1 MNTIIGCGIIGFGG
15 IAGVHLEAIQRVPD
29 LRVVGVHDIDP
40 EALQRGA
47 AAAQCS
53 AHPDLAG
60 LLTRDDIQ
68 CVIVATPPSSHSSC
82 TLQALQHGL
91 HVLCEKPVALN
102 ATEAGFMA
110 TQAAAAG
117 VRMIPAFC
125 HRHAASTV
133 CMRRMINEGA
143 IGEPL
148 LVRNQFWGPAK
159 SLLNRWYTRPTVSGG
174 GVVMDTLVHSI
185 DLFHALAGYADQ
197 VTASTS
203 TAGFGIDVEDS
214 AVITLRSARGVLGS
228 LTASWAL
235 ANGRADLAV
244 YGTGGSLSFDY
255 SHPDRVI
262 WQKEDGSTTEIAVEN
277 ASERF
282 ANQLRHF
289 AALVRGE
296 STEPLVTERDA
307 IESMRVVDQVYNRA

>member
-1 MNTIIGCGIIGFGG
+1 MNTTIGCGIIGYGG
-15 IAGVHLEAIQRVPD
+15 IAAVHLEAIQRVPGMS
-29 LRVVGVHDIDP
+29 VVGVHDIDP

-47 AAAQCS
+47 TAANCT
-53 AHPDLAG
+53 AHPDLSG

-91 HVLCEKPVALN
+91 HVLCEKPVAMN
-102 ATEAGFMA
+102 AKEAIFMLA
-110 TQAAAAG
+110 QAAAAG
-117 VRMIPAFC
+117 VRLIPGFC

-133 CMRRMINEGA
+133 CMRRMISEGA

-148 LVRNQFWGPAK
+148 FVHNQFWGPAK
-159 SLLNRWYTRPTVSGG
+159 SLLNRWYTRPEVSGG

-185 DLFHALAGYADQ
+185 DLFHALVGYAAQ
-197 VTASTS
+197 VTSSTTS
-203 TAGFGIDVEDS
+203 AGFGINVEDS
-214 AVITLRSARGVLGS
+214 ALITLHSESGVLGS
-228 LTASWAL
+228 LAASWAV

-262 WQKEDGSTTEIAVEN
+262 WQKEDNSSTEITVEN
-277 ASERF
+277 AGERF

-289 AALVRGE
+289 SALVRGE
-296 STEPLVTERDA
+296 AVESLVTERDA
-307 IESMRVVDQVYNRA
+307 IESMRVVDQVYQQV